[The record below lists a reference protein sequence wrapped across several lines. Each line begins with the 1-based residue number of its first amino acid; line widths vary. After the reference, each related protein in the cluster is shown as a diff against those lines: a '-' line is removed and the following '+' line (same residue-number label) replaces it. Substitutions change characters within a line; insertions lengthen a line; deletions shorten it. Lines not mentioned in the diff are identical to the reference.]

1 MNITPEEAQAA
12 LNDIQQAST
21 KARSFLHISAY
32 YALLWGAVWTSGFLA
47 TQLRPQL
54 INWIWIV
61 MIIIGIV
68 GSAIFGSTQ
77 GTRMRA
83 APGSREAFIGSRLA
97 MFYGMLYGFAILWLI
112 LFPLSYLQIGMFWIT
127 VTMFGY
133 IISGIWFQQS
143 LFIAFGVGITLMSVL
158 GYYLLPHYFWL
169 WAAVFAGL
177 PLIGMGLYF
186 LRHK

>member
-1 MNITPEEAQAA
+1 
-12 LNDIQQAST
+12 QQAST
-21 KARSFLHISAY
+21 KARSFLNISAY
-32 YALLWGAVWTSGFLA
+32 YALLWGAVWTIGFLA

-61 MIIIGIV
+61 MIIIGIA

-83 APGSREAFIGSRLA
+83 APGSHEAFIGSRLA
-97 MFYGMLYGFAILWLI
+97 MFYGVLYGFAILWLI

-143 LFIAFGVGITLMSVL
+143 LFIAFGIGITLMSVL